1 MSCGALAARWG
12 ERLGS
17 DCCLQ
22 WMEVPW
28 LGPSVFFNKQDEG
41 MEGTWASLQ
50 VVLSWGS
57 SRYTGGKGHPLE
69 GLLWAGG
76 MGCWD
81 PPAAQPGQMLVQP
94 LVVVVQD
101 GAHGLRTTS
110 SLGSGQHM
118 YICTDTQSISI
129 IWLKSQCPPLLLAP
143 EQRNS
148 RGLQPC
154 SACCYTQLSSLW

>member
-1 MSCGALAARWG
+1 
-12 ERLGS
+12 
-17 DCCLQ
+17 
-22 WMEVPW
+22 MEVPW
-28 LGPSVFFNKQDEG
+28 LGPSVFFSKLDEG

-110 SLGSGQHM
+110 SLGSGQ
-118 YICTDTQSISI
+118 
-129 IWLKSQCPPLLLAP
+129 
-143 EQRNS
+143 QRETVIEWS
-148 RGLQPC
+148 ERGRGRQDAEELEYDRLQ
-154 SACCYTQLSSLW
+154 Q